1 MVLINNLKDAILKT
15 KYTIFLLVSALVLIL
30 DQATKLYIDRTM
42 ELYSSIVVIRD
53 FFAITYVRN
62 KGAAFS
68 FLSESAYRLPVLTL
82 ISVIAIIAILVFFR
96 KLRPDQKFT
105 AFCLSLIFAGA
116 LGNLIDRV
124 RLGEVIDF
132 LLVHWHDHFWPA
144 FNVAD
149 SAICVGV
156 FLLVID
162 MFIEEKRLRRLK
174 GK

>member
-1 MVLINNLKDAILKT
+1 MKSKYAIFIT
-15 KYTIFLLVSALVLIL
+15 VAALVLIL
-30 DQATKLYIDRTM
+30 DQATKLYISRTM
-42 ELYSSIVVIRD
+42 ELYAMVPVVPG
-53 FFAITYVRN
+53 FFTITYILN

-68 FLSESAYRLPVLTL
+68 FLAQSAYRLPVLIL
-82 ISVIAIIAILVFFR
+82 ISLIAATVILVFFR

-116 LGNLIDRV
+116 LGNLIDRL

-132 LLVHWHDHFWPA
+132 LFVHWRNHYWPA

-156 FLLVID
+156 FLLAID
-162 MFIEEKRLRRLK
+162 MFLEEKRQKKLK
-174 GK
+174 G

>member
-1 MVLINNLKDAILKT
+1 MQS
-15 KYTIFLLVSALVLIL
+15 KYKIFISVAALALIL
-30 DQATKLYIDRTM
+30 DQATKLYIARTV
-42 ELYSSIVVIRD
+42 ELYSSIVVMRN
-53 FFAITYVRN
+53 FFTITYIRN

-68 FLSESAYRLPVLTL
+68 FLAGSDYRLPILT
-82 ISVIAIIAILVFFR
+82 IVSMVAIAAILVFFR

-132 LLVHWHDHFWPA
+132 LSVHWYEHYWPA

-156 FLLVID
+156 FLLAVD
-162 MFIEEKRLRRLK
+162 MYIEEKRQKRLK
-174 GK
+174 G

>member
-1 MVLINNLKDAILKT
+1 MKS
-15 KYTIFLLVSALVLIL
+15 KYNILLVVATVVLIL
-30 DQATKLYIDRTM
+30 DQATKFYIARTM
-42 ELYSSIVVIRD
+42 ELYSSIIVIKD
-53 FFAITYVRN
+53 FFTITYIHN

-68 FLSESAYRLPVLTL
+68 FLADSAYRLPVLTL
-82 ISVIAIIAILVFFR
+82 VSVIAIIAILVYLR

-132 LLVHWHDHFWPA
+132 LSVHWRQHYWPA

-156 FLLVID
+156 FLLAVD
-162 MFIEEKRLRRLK
+162 MYFEEKRQKRLK
-174 GK
+174 G

>member
-1 MVLINNLKDAILKT
+1 MQKMKSKNS
-15 KYTIFLLVSALVLIL
+15 IFLAVSTVVLFL

-42 ELYSSIVVIRD
+42 EPFSSIVVIRD

-68 FLSESAYRLPVLTL
+68 FLSDSAYRLPILSL
-82 ISVIAIIAILVFFR
+82 ISVIAIIAILVYFR

-116 LGNLIDRV
+116 LGNLIDRI

-132 LLVHWHDHFWPA
+132 LLVHWHEHYWPA

-156 FLLVID
+156 LLLVID
-162 MFIEEKRLRRLK
+162 MFFEEKQVKRMNK
-174 GK
+174 V

>member
-1 MVLINNLKDAILKT
+1 MISKYKILA
-15 KYTIFLLVSALVLIL
+15 LVSPLVLIL

-42 ELYSSIVVIRD
+42 ELHGSVTVIRG
-53 FFAITYVRN
+53 FFDITYIRN

-68 FLSESAYRLPVLTL
+68 FLADSAFRLPFLTMVSVVAIAVIL
-82 ISVIAIIAILVFFR
+82 IFFR

-105 AFCLSLIFAGA
+105 AFCLALIFSGA
-116 LGNLIDRV
+116 SGNLIDRL

-132 LLVHWHDHFWPA
+132 LSVHWREHYWPA

-156 FLLVID
+156 FLLAVD
-162 MFIEEKRLRRLK
+162 MFIEDRRQKRLK
-174 GK
+174 EGK